1 MLAVTG
7 HPPSPSTALSISVS
21 FMHHQNTTLSAG
33 AGVMQVINDP
43 RPPTLH
49 DISLGMSMSMSAPGL
64 SVPMQMEACKRG
76 WVAPFLLHLHQM
88 LRRESHHII
97 RWTAD
102 GKAFE
107 ILDKKTMT
115 EKILPKYFRNKN
127 FASFQRQLNY
137 FGFRKWS
144 KSRAMYST
152 YSREH
157 FTRDNFDELVFV
169 KRQSKKKCSK
179 DDGGSE
185 EKSDVDMDDASSST
199 DASAVGS
206 SPAKTLPSSAESSP
220 LCVSQVA
227 IPPMDMTFPAQT
239 LVEMQHMTPSASAPQ
254 HSLMTPVPLSF
265 NAHFSLPAL
274 SEMRQISPHGG
285 MRLPSIHQI
294 VPSMLSPCP
303 WPVDGSKSDES
314 VHSPRVATSASGPK
328 IDYNVKELVGLSA
341 ARFIRGLYDMISSDE
356 GDCIRWS
363 DDGASFVVVNSS
375 KLAWEALP
383 KYFKHN
389 KFRSFQ
395 QQLNMYGFQKWS
407 KARAPAC
414 TYSHPLFRRG
424 QFTDLCRIARKT
436 SMP

>member
-1 MLAVTG
+1 MDEERRSL
-7 HPPSPSTALSISVS
+7 L
-21 FMHHQNTTLSAG
+21 
-33 AGVMQVINDP
+33 D
-43 RPPTLH
+43 RPTKLDH
-49 DISLGMSMSMSAPGL
+49 ISLSMPTTSL

-88 LRRESHHII
+88 LRREPPHII

-115 EKILPKYFRNKN
+115 EKVLPKYFRNKN

-157 FTRDNFDELVFV
+157 FTRDNFDELVYV
-169 KRQSKKKCSK
+169 KRQSKKKSSK
-179 DDGGSE
+179 DESSD
-185 EKSDVDMDDASSST
+185 KSDVDMDESSST
-199 DASAVGS
+199 ETSFSSS
-206 SPAKTLPSSAESSP
+206 SPSTSPSLDAQP
-220 LCVSQVA
+220 DIAL
-227 IPPMDMTFPAQT
+227 PAQT
-239 LVEMQHMTPSASAPQ
+239 LLDMQHMDTSTHSPVQLSRVAPMPF
-254 HSLMTPVPLSF
+254 S
-265 NAHFSLPAL
+265 FSLPAL
-274 SEMRQISPHGG
+274 SEMRQTSPHIGL
-285 MRLPSIHQI
+285 RLPSIHQI
-294 VPSMLSPCP
+294 VPSMHSSSSVWPMDNEDLNSPSLS
-303 WPVDGSKSDES
+303 K
-314 VHSPRVATSASGPK
+314 AK

-341 ARFIRGLYDMISSDE
+341 ARFIRGLYDMISSDS

-363 DDGASFVVVNSS
+363 EDGASFVVVNSA

-383 KYFKHN
+383 KYFRHN

-407 KARAPAC
+407 KARAAAC

-436 SMP
+436 SMA